1 MARVWRSEDIFLKSV
16 LSFPCVSPTDS
27 SRFISV
33 GGRHLFPLRHLAD
46 LEVKFLVIAIS
57 HSEVQG
63 EGSRFL
69 LRLVQHTHQRAP
81 TCLPSNVPR
90 RGPWLLRGA

>member
-16 LSFPCVSPTDS
+16 LSFPCVSPRDS
-27 SRFISV
+27 SWFISV
-33 GGRHLFPLRHLAD
+33 GGRHLFPLRHFAD

-63 EGSRFL
+63 EKSRFL
-69 LRLVQHTHQRAP
+69 LRLVQHTHQRVP
-81 TCLPSNVPR
+81 TCLPLNVPR
-90 RGPWLLRGA
+90 RGPCLLRGA